1 MQILRQEREAGLHL
15 WYTVKFNKGT
25 DLKAAAERL
34 KQLGEI
40 SKVQTN
46 GRIKR
51 AYNTDSKRIYLSD
64 KALQQKSTR
73 SAAEGEPNDPALPAS
88 GITVTWVRTTMTLRS
103 SIIIRWVLRQDV
115 T

>member
-1 MQILRQEREAGLHL
+1 M
-15 WYTVKFNKGT
+15 KFNKGT

-73 SAAEGEPNDPALPAS
+73 SAADDFLMTQALLAS
-88 GITVTWVRTTMTLRS
+88 GITVTWARATMILKTSTTIM
-103 SIIIRWVLRQDV
+103 
-115 T
+115 